1 MQLSKYKQDRIRRNA
16 KILVD
21 VCGQVRPG
29 ERALIVADGSCR
41 RVGAILARAAAKSTT
56 SVSFLTMAGGAMHGA
71 EPPAIVRRAMAKA
84 DVIFGISKSSMAHTE
99 ARLAATKNG
108 ARYLSLADYSIEQLS
123 RPSLGV
129 DFFRWA
135 RVAMNL
141 KKVFDA
147 GKKIT
152 VTTKKGTDL
161 TIRIAGRE
169 ANFCPGFC
177 AKPGTLGS
185 PPDIETNI
193 PPLETESDGVVVV
206 DGSIPCK
213 AIGLLKKDIRIRV
226 RAGRI
231 VDIDGGTAQGRALKR
246 MFEDKPEK
254 ARVLAEFGV
263 GLNPKARLCGLMLED
278 EGCLGTIHLGFGS
291 NATIGGRNRVNFHL
305 DFVIRDPTVFV
316 DERVLMRSGAL
327 VRSYLS

>member
-1 MQLSKYKQDRIRRNA
+1 MQRSKYTQDRIQRNA
-16 KILVD
+16 RILVD

-29 ERALIVADGSCR
+29 ERALIIVDESCR
-41 RVGAILARAAAKSTT
+41 RVGVILARAAAKATA
-56 SVSFLTMAGGAMHGA
+56 SVSFLAMAGGAMHGA
-71 EPPAIVRRAMAKA
+71 EPPAAVRRAMAKA

-99 ARLAATKNG
+99 ARLAATKKG
-108 ARYLSLADYSIEQLS
+108 ARYLSLADYSIKQLS

-141 KKVFDA
+141 KTVFDV
-147 GKKIT
+147 GRKIT

-161 TIRIAGRE
+161 TIRIAGRK

-193 PPLETESDGVVVV
+193 PPLETESEGVVIV

-213 AIGLLKKDIRIRV
+213 TIGLLKKDIRV
-226 RAGRI
+226 RMREGRI
-231 VDIDGGTAQGRALKR
+231 VDIDGGAAQGRALKR
-246 MFEDKPEK
+246 MFSDKPEE
-254 ARVLAEFGV
+254 ARVLCRFWV
-263 GLNPKARLCGLMLED
+263 GLILKCRLLRFIM
-278 EGCLGTIHLGFGS
+278 
-291 NATIGGRNRVNFHL
+291 
-305 DFVIRDPTVFV
+305 
-316 DERVLMRSGAL
+316 
-327 VRSYLS
+327 